1 MKKIFFTLIIMILNL
16 FVILPVS
23 SSESEY
29 FIEAKKLFKK
39 NDLEGAKF
47 LFEKDIVFN
56 PKSEMSYFYLAK
68 IFERNENEED
78 QEINLNTTLL
88 LNPKNEEA
96 LFLLIELK
104 IKQSNF
110 DEARMLKDKFKLIC
124 KSFCSREKDI
134 EKKLK
139 SLSP

>member
-1 MKKIFFTLIIMILNL
+1 MKKFFLILTIITFNFFLA
-16 FVILPVS
+16 LPTF
-23 SSESEY
+23 SEESKY
-29 FIEAKKLFKK
+29 FIEAKKLYKK

-56 PKSEMSYFYLAK
+56 PKSEMSYFYLSK
-68 IFERNENEED
+68 IFERNENEE
-78 QEINLNTTLL
+78 
-88 LNPKNEEA
+88 NEEA
-96 LFLLIELK
+96 LFSLIELK

-110 DEARMLKDKFKLIC
+110 NEARKLKKQFKLIC
-124 KSFCSREKDI
+124 ESFCSKEQDI

>member
-1 MKKIFFTLIIMILNL
+1 MKKFFLILTIITFNL
-16 FVILPVS
+16 FLALPAF
-23 SSESEY
+23 SEESKY
-29 FIEAKKLFKK
+29 FIEAKKLYKK

-56 PKSEMSYFYLAK
+56 PKSEMSYFYLSK
-68 IFERNENEED
+68 IFERNENEDD
-78 QEINLNTTLL
+78 QETNLNAALL

-96 LFLLIELK
+96 LFSLIELK

-110 DEARMLKDKFKLIC
+110 NEARKLKKQFKLIC
-124 KSFCSREKDI
+124 ESFCSKEQDI